1 MVNEVDKNLHNVISI
16 LKYPVI
22 SDKTTRLLETNK
34 YTFMVDRRANKVTI
48 KKVIEYVFDVNVTN
62 VNTLMSPKKKRTVGR
77 FSGYLSQYKKA
88 IVTLKKG
95 QSIDMQQHI
104 EANHMEGLS
113 IPCNLCD
120 KTARSRHSL

>member
-22 SDKTTRLLETNK
+22 SDKTTRLLEANK

-62 VNTLMSPKKKRTVGR
+62 VNTLMSPKKNV
-77 FSGYLSQYKKA
+77 L
-88 IVTLKKG
+88 
-95 QSIDMQQHI
+95 
-104 EANHMEGLS
+104 
-113 IPCNLCD
+113 
-120 KTARSRHSL
+120 

>member
-77 FSGYLSQYKKA
+77 FLATYLNIKK
-88 IVTLKKG
+88 
-95 QSIDMQQHI
+95 
-104 EANHMEGLS
+104 
-113 IPCNLCD
+113 
-120 KTARSRHSL
+120 R

>member
-22 SDKTTRLLETNK
+22 SDKTTRLLEANK

-48 KKVIEYVFDVNVTN
+48 KKVIEYVFDVKVTN

-77 FSGYLSQYKKA
+77 IL
-88 IVTLKKG
+88 I
-95 QSIDMQQHI
+95 SI
-104 EANHMEGLS
+104 
-113 IPCNLCD
+113 
-120 KTARSRHSL
+120 

>member
-62 VNTLMSPKKKRTVGR
+62 VNTLMTPRKKTYSRS
-77 FSGYLSQYKKA
+77 FFWIL
-88 IVTLKKG
+88 I
-95 QSIDMQQHI
+95 SI
-104 EANHMEGLS
+104 
-113 IPCNLCD
+113 
-120 KTARSRHSL
+120 

>member
-1 MVNEVDKNLHNVISI
+1 MVNEVDKNLHDVISI

-62 VNTLMSPKKKRTVGR
+62 VNTLMTPRKIWMGKEAPK
-77 FSGYLSQYKKA
+77 
-88 IVTLKKG
+88 
-95 QSIDMQQHI
+95 
-104 EANHMEGLS
+104 
-113 IPCNLCD
+113 
-120 KTARSRHSL
+120 

>member
-48 KKVIEYVFDVNVTN
+48 KKVTLFARLSTIKVYLFDEQTK
-62 VNTLMSPKKKRTVGR
+62 LLSKK
-77 FSGYLSQYKKA
+77 
-88 IVTLKKG
+88 
-95 QSIDMQQHI
+95 
-104 EANHMEGLS
+104 
-113 IPCNLCD
+113 
-120 KTARSRHSL
+120 

>member
-62 VNTLMSPKKKRTVGR
+62 VNTLMSPKKKRTVVR

-88 IVTLKKG
+88 IVTLKDGDK
-95 QSIDMQQHI
+95 INLFPDM
-104 EANHMEGLS
+104 
-113 IPCNLCD
+113 
-120 KTARSRHSL
+120 

>member
-62 VNTLMSPKKKRTVGR
+62 VNTLMNPKKKRTVGR
-77 FSGYLSQYKKA
+77 FSGYLPQYKKA
-88 IVTLKKG
+88 IVTLKEGDK
-95 QSIDMQQHI
+95 INLFPDM
-104 EANHMEGLS
+104 
-113 IPCNLCD
+113 
-120 KTARSRHSL
+120 

>member
-48 KKVIEYVFDVNVTN
+48 KKVIEYVFDVNV
-62 VNTLMSPKKKRTVGR
+62 MSEYR
-77 FSGYLSQYKKA
+77 FRVS
-88 IVTLKKG
+88 
-95 QSIDMQQHI
+95 
-104 EANHMEGLS
+104 
-113 IPCNLCD
+113 
-120 KTARSRHSL
+120 SRC